1 MSEDGQTLT
10 CPAGQTTQNRQ
21 RNRLD
26 TGMIFRFSKKHC
38 AGCPLRTE
46 CLEKTETKFRS
57 VCKNDYEAEYRAAQA
72 KAKTPEYAATRKE
85 HPAIERKLSEL
96 VQRHGMRHAR
106 YRGLAKVLMQGLL
119 TGLVVNLKRMVR
131 LVEREKPLL
140 LVLFPTQEQELG
152 DEQHFLVRVLATG
165 AQALLH

>member
-1 MSEDGQTLT
+1 MTEKIAGKPLWKATYTLSEDGKTLT

-96 VQRHGMRHAR
+96 VQRHGMRHAH

-131 LVEREKPLL
+131 L
-140 LVLFPTQEQELG
+140 LFAPGAGAGGT
-152 DEQHFLVRVLATG
+152 VRAEVVKG
-165 AQALLH
+165 GG